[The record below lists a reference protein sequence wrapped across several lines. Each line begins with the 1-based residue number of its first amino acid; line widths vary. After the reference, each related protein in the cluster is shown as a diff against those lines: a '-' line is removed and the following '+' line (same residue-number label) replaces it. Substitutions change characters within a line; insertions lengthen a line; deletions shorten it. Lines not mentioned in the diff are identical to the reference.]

1 MTSHRV
7 YFGGGE
13 QPVVTIPHRDGRPL
27 RVTAATYAILDTRHP
42 DNSDDHELV
51 AAGTAAAVDAV
62 STTLTVR
69 AGRAAED
76 RRHITVT
83 STAGYT
89 AGKHYLLE
97 APDGRAELVRAA
109 AVPSATTLLTTAE
122 IAGDYFA
129 GTTLRGVEVTALFP
143 AEAADDE
150 QNLDDMAWVI
160 AWDFAGL
167 PPIREAIRL
176 HRGEEAELA
185 SLEDLKRL
193 DPSLSSYGGDRTDLA
208 LHLAQAHRNF
218 RVDLTMAGANESD
231 LLTGMIGHNA
241 VVHLAAALALSH
253 SRDEGAVERGKSY
266 AARYAQLLAGLQVGA
281 KKPDT
286 TALDRRTETETTIN
300 PASLFR
306 PF

>member
-7 YFGGGE
+7 YFGEGE

-51 AAGTAAAVDAV
+51 AAGTAAAVDAA

-83 STAGYT
+83 STAGCV

-97 APDGRAELVRAA
+97 AADGRAELVRAA

-129 GTTLRGVEVTALFP
+129 GTTLRGVEVTAIFP
-143 AEAADDE
+143 AEE
-150 QNLDDMAWVI
+150 Q
-160 AWDFAGL
+160 
-167 PPIREAIRL
+167 R
-176 HRGEEAELA
+176 
-185 SLEDLKRL
+185 
-193 DPSLSSYGGDRTDLA
+193 
-208 LHLAQAHRNF
+208 
-218 RVDLTMAGANESD
+218 
-231 LLTGMIGHNA
+231 
-241 VVHLAAALALSH
+241 
-253 SRDEGAVERGKSY
+253 
-266 AARYAQLLAGLQVGA
+266 
-281 KKPDT
+281 
-286 TALDRRTETETTIN
+286 
-300 PASLFR
+300 
-306 PF
+306 